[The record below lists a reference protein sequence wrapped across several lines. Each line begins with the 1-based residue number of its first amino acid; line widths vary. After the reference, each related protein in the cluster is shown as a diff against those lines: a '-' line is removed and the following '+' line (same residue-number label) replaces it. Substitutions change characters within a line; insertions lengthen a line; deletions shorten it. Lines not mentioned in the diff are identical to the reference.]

1 MPDDSRPKHFKDAD
15 PGAAI
20 VYEQQCAQA
29 LKLRVEGMS
38 YRAIARAMKCGVAS
52 AYQYVNSGWER
63 LIEDND
69 EIRQVLRAAEIDR
82 MEEMIDAVWKLAVG
96 DISDLADDLQAD
108 AAENQLRAVQTVL
121 KLQQTIC
128 RLLGLYAPTKV
139 EHTKKSELTPIEE
152 LMAKVAQNETKFAG
166 MRRGNR
172 IGQS

>member
-1 MPDDSRPKHFKDAD
+1 
-15 PGAAI
+15 
-20 VYEQQCAQA
+20 
-29 LKLRVEGMS
+29 MS

-96 DISDLADDLQAD
+96 DISDLADELQVD

-128 RLLGLYAPTKV
+128 RLLGLYAPSKI
-139 EHTKKSELTPIEE
+139 EHSKKSELIPLDE
-152 LMAKVAQNETKFAG
+152 LIAKVAASQKRHENI
-166 MRRGNR
+166 RRGNR
-172 IGQS
+172 VGQS

>member
-1 MPDDSRPKHFKDAD
+1 MPQDSRPKQFKDAD

-20 VYEQQCAQA
+20 VYEMKCGEA
-29 LKLRVEGMS
+29 LRMKAEGMS

-96 DISDLADDLQAD
+96 DISDLADELQVD

-128 RLLGLYAPTKV
+128 RLLGLYAPAKI
-139 EHTKKSELTPIEE
+139 EHSKKSALTPIEE
-152 LMAKVAQNETKFAG
+152 LMAKVAKNETKYSSV
-166 MRRGNR
+166 RRGTR
-172 IGQS
+172 VGLS